1 SEGPHSLTLTI
12 NNHSDEEKSKT
23 CDKHIESQFLQTDS
37 TVDRAEEK
45 LTRNY
50 RHRGFCT
57 NLRLF
62 LHLVCEDG
70 SRMVMLLLFSII
82 CALLSGCCLS
92 STIVFTGRIKHVL
105 LTHAPKTEGFRMRTF
120 EQVYILASLTAFAIV
135 ANFCTYMTSNFFGN
149 KVVLNLRKKYV
160 SCAEKICS
168 NEHLQNDI
176 NNELNEKIQH
186 IHSGSE
192 NIAALSRS
200 MAIVIASSF
209 ISFYHEFRLTLVM
222 LALNQ
227 LLDGILRG
235 KAARAA
241 HMEKELLLLSGI
253 DERSYGDERLLR
265 LSDVLHGAT
274 RYGIMKEGW
283 NGCYSGIMC
292 FLVFTAVGC
301 GMLYGGYL
309 LEKNIVVRQGDI
321 FIVVLSIALLAN
333 TTGAITSQWRSF
345 MNGVNAANYIKKLEK
360 LELDKANSKSLQKI
374 FTRNE
379 IAVTDLSKMNVSKLS
394 IDHPSCKSNRKIAFF
409 TNGTNKVLKNN
420 HHDRLYMAFGF
431 MLAAVH
437 GLELPA
443 YNVIMGGVFLAM
455 LEPRTDMM
463 HKLFYTMLIFT
474 FTGFAILIARTI
486 SGVLSGIVSEHI
498 SVGLRVNL
506 VRHHAR
512 PQMACKKFDV
522 EDVVKDDASKAT
534 NAKSFFHPHATR
546 LVSDAVSILLNIIIG
561 FIFSWEVALIGTI
574 FILICFI
581 IQLKI
586 ANSTDGNKYAK
597 LNQKKGKDEKVEG
610 WEIPF
615 TTNIPL
621 AINYSLM
628 QTSGFII
635 QTICYAL
642 TAYIVSN
649 GYKYPNEAFMSVI
662 AMNGALQR
670 IILFPALF
678 KQISKSCSS
687 AHHIFTLIH
696 SMPSS
701 SKTAVYP
708 A

>member
-1 SEGPHSLTLTI
+1 MSPNEAASTSEGPHALTLTI
-12 NNHSDEEKSKT
+12 NNHSDEEMSKT
-23 CDKHIESQFLQTDS
+23 CNKQIDSQFLKIES
-37 TVDRAEEK
+37 KVDHAEER
-45 LTRNY
+45 LTLNNR
-50 RHRGFCT
+50 RRGFSK
-57 NLRLF
+57 NLKLF
-62 LHLVCEDG
+62 FQLTCEDG
-70 SRMVMLLLFSII
+70 SRMVMLLLFGII

-105 LTHAPKTEGFRMRTF
+105 LTHAPKTELFRMRTY
-120 EQVYILASLTAFAIV
+120 EQVYILASVTAFAIV
-135 ANFCTYMTSNFFGN
+135 ANFCMYMTSNFFGN
-149 KVVLNLRKKYV
+149 KVVLNLQKKYV
-160 SCAEKICS
+160 NSAEKIS
-168 NEHLQNDI
+168 NNRHLQNDI

-192 NIAALSRS
+192 NIGALCRS

-209 ISFYHEFRLTLVM
+209 ISFYHEFRLTLIM
-222 LALNQ
+222 LAVIPICIGIHFLSLKLSR

-253 DERSYGDERLLR
+253 DERTYGDEHLLR

-274 RYGIMKEGW
+274 RYGIIKEGW
-283 NGCYSGIMC
+283 NGCYSGIIC

-309 LEKNIVVRQGDI
+309 LEENIMVKQGDI
-321 FIVVLSIALLAN
+321 FIVVLSMALLAN

-345 MNGVNAANYIKKLEK
+345 MNGVNAASYIKKLEE
-360 LELDKANSKSLQKI
+360 LELDKANSKSLQNM

-379 IAVTDLSKMNVSKLS
+379 IAITDLLPTALNKMTISKLPV
-394 IDHPSCKSNRKIAFF
+394 DQPPCKPNRKIAFF

-431 MLAAVH
+431 ILAAVH

-474 FTGFAILIARTI
+474 FTGFAILITRTI

-506 VRHHAR
+506 VRHHVR
-512 PQMACKKFDV
+512 PEMTYKKFNV

-534 NAKSFFHPHATR
+534 NAKSFYHPHATR
-546 LVSDAVSILLNIIIG
+546 LISEAVSILANIILG
-561 FIFSWEVALIGTI
+561 FIFSWEA
-574 FILICFI
+574 
-581 IQLKI
+581 
-586 ANSTDGNKYAK
+586 
-597 LNQKKGKDEKVEG
+597 EEG
-610 WEIPF
+610 EIPV
-615 TTNIPL
+615 TSNILL
-621 AINYSLM
+621 AVNYSLM

-635 QTICYAL
+635 QTVCYAL
-642 TAYIVSN
+642 TAYIVNN

-662 AMNGALQR
+662 AMYGALQH
-670 IILFPALF
+670 IILFPALI
-678 KQISKSCSS
+678 KQISESCSS

-696 SMPSS
+696 SRPSS
-701 SKTAVYP
+701 SKTAIYP